1 MANQI
6 VLQAGES
13 ATVVVM
19 HSDASMSTVKVE
31 VDDLG
36 RTWGLGIDPNPTIP
50 YSIVLPEGEERSNMP
65 QPPPI
70 NPDVNDIADRAKYSH
85 AMARQILAAMQYRLA
100 ELAGTGRLDPDE
112 CPSLQ
117 KELIEIYWHLYFG
130 TVCAV
135 RDEED
140 PSDEEE
146 ADNTYSDGRT
156 VMIQTRIEPYESSE
170 FDWEQ
175 RYFQYLWIGQFGPP
189 PIPWLAGPT

>member
-1 MANQI
+1 MRRRA
-6 VLQAGES
+6 S
-13 ATVVVM
+13 ACR
-19 HSDASMSTVKVE
+19 AAVKSSGCKGYVRA
-31 VDDLG
+31 VRHARH
-36 RTWGLGIDPNPTIP
+36 RT
-50 YSIVLPEGEERSNMP
+50 
-65 QPPPI
+65 I

-170 FDWEQ
+170 FDWEHNRFLFDDGAIIFHQ
-175 RYFQYLWIGQFGPP
+175 RGTTCVISPVNPEDDRGG
-189 PIPWLAGPT
+189 AGATFS